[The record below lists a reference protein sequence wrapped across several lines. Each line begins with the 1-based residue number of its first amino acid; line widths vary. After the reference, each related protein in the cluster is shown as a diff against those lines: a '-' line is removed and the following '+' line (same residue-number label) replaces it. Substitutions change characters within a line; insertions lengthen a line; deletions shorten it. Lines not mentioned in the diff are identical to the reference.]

1 VRVRLWRFFAAA
13 LILCWIAG
21 LVWFVQGVEQGVSDP
36 DSVTDAVIV
45 LTGGR
50 LRIESGLSLLAEG
63 RAKKL
68 FISGVHQGIDIGAML
83 RQMPHAPRGLECCI
97 VLGHAA
103 DNTRGNALETAE
115 WLRAEDFHSIR
126 LVTANY
132 HMQRALLEFTRA
144 LPPGIRIVP
153 HPVFPEGAQPNNL
166 WSLRGTARLILIE
179 YVKYLGALVRS
190 TLLPNSAIQGPT

>member
-1 VRVRLWRFFAAA
+1 MRYRLWRRFAAA

-21 LVWFVQGVEQGVSDP
+21 LAWFVQGVEQPVGDP

-50 LRIESGLSLLAEG
+50 LRIENGLTLLAQG
-63 RAKKL
+63 RAQKL

-83 RQMPHAPRGLECCI
+83 RQMPHAPHGLECCI

-115 WLRAEDFHSIR
+115 WLRTEGFHSIR

-144 LPPGIRIVP
+144 LPSGVRIVP
-153 HPVFPEGAQPNNL
+153 HPVFPEGAIPNNL

-179 YVKYLGALVRS
+179 YVKYLGALARS
-190 TLLPNSAIQGPT
+190 TLLPNPAIQGPT